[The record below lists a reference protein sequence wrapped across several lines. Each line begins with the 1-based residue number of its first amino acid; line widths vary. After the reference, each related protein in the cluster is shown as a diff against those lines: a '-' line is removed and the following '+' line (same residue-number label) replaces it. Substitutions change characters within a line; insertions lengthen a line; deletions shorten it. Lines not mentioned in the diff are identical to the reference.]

1 MLSFNAMTPRNGE
14 ELSRME
20 STRRSIAKAVSYRFF
35 GTLTTATLVFI
46 FLGQLELAAAVGVM
60 DTLFKIFVY
69 VAHER
74 AWNRIPYG
82 REERQ
87 PEYTI

>member
-1 MLSFNAMTPRNGE
+1 
-14 ELSRME
+14 ME
-20 STRRSIAKAVSYRFF
+20 TTRRSIAKAVSYRFF
-35 GTLTTATLVFI
+35 GTLTTAGLVFLL
-46 FLGQLELAAAVGVM
+46 LGELQLAAAVGLL

-82 REERQ
+82 REQQQ
-87 PEYTI
+87 PEYII